1 MYKTILAATDGTEL
15 AQKAVD
21 QAADLANVCKAKLV
35 LTTVTEQVPVYDYSE
50 FGTTMSQD
58 VFDEIRRANG
68 ERGRKILSTAAG
80 RLSDKPETIHIDE
93 RQASEGILEA
103 SRQCHADL
111 IVMGSHGRRG
121 LDRLLLGSQASKVLS
136 LSPVPVLIVK

>member
-1 MYKTILAATDGTEL
+1 MYRTILAATDGTEL

-21 QAADLANVCKAKLV
+21 QAAELARVCGAKLV
-35 LTTVTEQVPVYDYSE
+35 LVTVTEQVTVYDASE
-50 FGTTMSQD
+50 FGMAMSQE

-68 ERGRKILSTAAG
+68 ERARKILSTVAG
-80 RLSDKPETIHIDE
+80 RLSQRPETIHIDE
-93 RQASEGILEA
+93 RQAAEGILEA